1 MYLKNQ
7 IIDLNQMHQRYHL
20 YLLILK
26 ILMYLKMRKIHL
38 KRMFL
43 KLLMIPM
50 YQKMPNF
57 LKNPTYHFGHLN
69 HKNLMNQLN
78 LKLKLIHNIH
88 YPQHQQPGIY
98 LDLML
103 N

>member
-1 MYLKNQ
+1 
-7 IIDLNQMHQRYHL
+7 MHQRYHS
-20 YLLILK
+20 YLLIQK
-26 ILMYLKMRKIHL
+26 IQMYLKMPKIHL

-43 KLLMIPM
+43 MLLMILM

-57 LKNPTYHFGHLN
+57 LKNPTYRFHHLN

-88 YPQHQQPGIY
+88 YLEHQRPGIF
-98 LDLML
+98 LNQML